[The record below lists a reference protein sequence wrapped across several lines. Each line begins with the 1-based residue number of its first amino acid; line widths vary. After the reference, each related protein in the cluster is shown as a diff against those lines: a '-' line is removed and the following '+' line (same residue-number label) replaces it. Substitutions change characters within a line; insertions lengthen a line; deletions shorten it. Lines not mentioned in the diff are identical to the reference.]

1 MKYKSPLKKLI
12 QFFEKSRDDWKKKAQ
27 AATQALKLMKNRVR
41 FLEDSKAKLKA
52 EVNGLKIQLLDFQ
65 SKKTEKIVPQKQ
77 VALKKCAE

>member
-12 QFFEKSRDDWKKKAQ
+12 QFFEKSRDDWKKKAR
-27 AATQALKLMKNRVR
+27 AAKQALKLTKNRVR

-52 EVNGLKIQLLDFQ
+52 EVNGLKTQLLDFQ
-65 SKKTEKIVPQKQ
+65 SKKAEKIVPQKQ